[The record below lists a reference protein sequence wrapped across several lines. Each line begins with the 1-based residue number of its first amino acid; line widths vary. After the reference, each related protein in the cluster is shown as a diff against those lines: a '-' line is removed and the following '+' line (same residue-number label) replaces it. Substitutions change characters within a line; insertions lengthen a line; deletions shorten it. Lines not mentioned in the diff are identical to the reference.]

1 MPDRASRI
9 DMLRAATPVRIG
21 PVSLLPIERVML
33 DAGRCAP
40 APMAWVSAALEPY
53 AVIVRDALGIRVI
66 DVGAGAVSLEQLR
79 ERIPGLDAM
88 LKRA

>member
-1 MPDRASRI
+1 MPDRAGQV
-9 DMLRAATPVRIG
+9 DTLRAATPVSVG
-21 PVSLLPIERVML
+21 SVSLLPIERVL
-33 DAGRCAP
+33 VHSDRNAP
-40 APMAWVSAALEPY
+40 VAWASAALEPY
-53 AVIVRDALGIRVI
+53 ALIVRDALGIRAL